1 MELERGALGMVC
13 GSLLL
18 CATAVARSGRRQP
31 AHRGWLWWVAALVVA
46 AAGAALAV
54 PAARAAGS
62 VNPTALPWAA
72 TAVQALMLAWP
83 VLLLVGLRRF
93 HARSGLPAQPV
104 TDAVALGLGLLALP
118 WLPGPAVLG
127 VHLYVAA
134 LAWSAR
140 PADDGGPLRLIG
152 SVVALA
158 ALPVAVAPW
167 TAHTT
172 GTVLPQALG
181 NGPAGLVC
189 AFALLASMADR
200 TERELRQSRRR
211 LRVLA
216 GTDPLTG
223 VANRRQFEESAARRL
238 RQPAAVSPA
247 LLLLDIDHFKQ
258 INDRLGHA
266 AGDRAL
272 RLVGR
277 CIQDALRA
285 GDIAG
290 RLGGDEFALVLT
302 GTSLPQA
309 MGVAERVVSQLQ
321 ARSAEHHL
329 PLLSLSFGL
338 VQWLPAES
346 VDDALHRAD
355 QALYEAKR
363 QGRSRAVAAHREEDQ
378 PVFSE
383 SQRLGLTPF

>member
-1 MELERGALGMVC
+1 MDWEPGALGMIC

-18 CATAVARSGRRQP
+18 SAAAVARSGRRQP
-31 AHRGWLWWVAALVVA
+31 AHRGWPWWVAALVVA
-46 AAGAALAV
+46 ALGAAVAV
-54 PAARAAGS
+54 PAARADAA
-62 VNPTALPWAA
+62 ALPWAA
-72 TAVQALMLAWP
+72 TAVQALLLVWP
-83 VLLLVGLRRF
+83 ILLLGGLRRF
-93 HARSGLPAQPV
+93 HARSGLPAHAV
-104 TDAVALGLGLLALP
+104 TDALSLGLGLLALP
-118 WLPGPAVLG
+118 WLPGPAVLA

-152 SVVALA
+152 LAVAGA
-158 ALPVAVAPW
+158 ALPVALAPW
-167 TAHTT
+167 TAATAAA
-172 GTVLPQALG
+172 VLPQALG
-181 NGPAGLVC
+181 GGPAGLVC
-189 AFALLASMADR
+189 ALALLAAMADR

-223 VANRRQFEESAARRL
+223 VANRRQFEESAVRRL
-238 RQPAAVSPA
+238 RQPAAVGPA

-272 RLVGR
+272 RLVGS

-290 RLGGDEFALVLT
+290 RLGGDEFALVLV

-321 ARSAEHHL
+321 ARSTEHRL

-383 SQRLGLTPF
+383 SQRLGLTPH